1 MLKDLKL
8 LLLCILSLLVL
19 YNVSGAQDNPTVKIM
34 KQEKV
39 TKRLGSLIK
48 VKPEFEERYIILH
61 KYTFP
66 GVLERI
72 RKSNIRNYSIF
83 LLDGLLFSYYEY
95 IGSNYDADMKAIA
108 DPTTKDWWK
117 LTDPMQDP
125 LPTRK
130 EGEWWAEMEQ
140 WFCYDKLIKP
150 SSQAQRISLVAEI
163 IPGKEEEVK
172 NLFLN
177 FPDEV
182 REATNLESFQN
193 NNIYFKDNKL
203 YFYYEYVG
211 NDIRNSFTRL
221 SQYEKYRNFQAELN
235 NLLLPKGTGNWEL
248 MKEVFHTD

>member
-1 MLKDLKL
+1 MIKDIKF
-8 LLLCILSLLVL
+8 LLCILSLLVFF
-19 YNVSGAQDNPTVKIM
+19 NVSVAQDNPTGENM

-39 TKRLGSLIK
+39 TKRVGSLIK

-83 LLDGLLFSYYEY
+83 LLDGILFSYYEY
-95 IGSNYDADMKAIA
+95 VSNNYDADMKAIA

-117 LTDPMQDP
+117 LTDPMQEP

-150 SSQAQRISLVAEI
+150 SSQAQRIGLVAEI

-172 NLFLN
+172 NLFNN
-177 FPDEV
+177 FPKEIN
-182 REATNLESFQN
+182 EATSYQSFQN
-193 NNIYFKDNKL
+193 NNIFFKDNKI
-203 YFYYEYVG
+203 YFYYEYAG
-211 NDIRNSFTRL
+211 DNIRSSFTRL
-221 SQYEKYRNFQAELN
+221 SQFEKYQTFQAELN
-235 NLLLPKGTGNWEL
+235 KLLLPKGTGNWEI